1 VSPPKAAERIIWAVE
16 KLAVGPEDRLLEVG
30 CGHGVA
36 VSLVCERLDG
46 GSIVAIDRS
55 PKMIE
60 AATRRNAEHVAAGKA
75 SFQTASLHEADFGGA
90 RFDKIF
96 AIHVAALVRGQAER
110 ELRIVRELQ
119 TDGGRLY
126 LFDQP
131 LAADRA
137 QELAES
143 AAGVLESHGFTTD
156 AVIVE
161 ELRGATATCVVA
173 RTGHRVST

>member
-1 VSPPKAAERIIWAVE
+1 M
-16 KLAVGPEDRLLEVG
+16 
-30 CGHGVA
+30 
-36 VSLVCERLDG
+36 
-46 GSIVAIDRS
+46 AIDRS

-60 AATRRNAEHVAAGKA
+60 AATGRNAEHVAAGKA
-75 SFQTASLHEADFGGA
+75 AFQTASLHEADFGGA

-96 AIHVAALVRGQAER
+96 AIHVAAFVRGQPAR
-110 ELRIVRELQ
+110 ELGIVKELL
-119 TDGGRLY
+119 TDDGRLY

-161 ELRGATATCVVA
+161 EFSGATATCVVA